1 MGIVEKNWLMPLQ
14 VCQRLNKEN
23 TQTVNEK
30 EAKCIERFFTH
41 TSPHLLTY
49 PPQHSLSLCLSLS
62 VCICL
67 SVCLSLSLSLSIP
80 YPLSL
85 SLSLS
90 HFWTLNELIFYVFL
104 SLISLLCVQ
113 RHKWCKKWFL
123 TFIRQAWFKL
133 GHFDTNPFYFLS
145 RQRSALKL
153 LDFGLACRRIDCE
166 HLRCL
171 ITYGKLRCCES
182 HKACAAGQ
190 TASSR

>member
-67 SVCLSLSLSLSIP
+67 SVSLSLSL
-80 YPLSL
+80 YPLPSLIITISL
-85 SLSLS
+85 SL
-90 HFWTLNELIFYVFL
+90 
-104 SLISLLCVQ
+104 
-113 RHKWCKKWFL
+113 
-123 TFIRQAWFKL
+123 
-133 GHFDTNPFYFLS
+133 
-145 RQRSALKL
+145 
-153 LDFGLACRRIDCE
+153 LDS
-166 HLRCL
+166 
-171 ITYGKLRCCES
+171 K
-182 HKACAAGQ
+182 
-190 TASSR
+190 